1 MKEDGLNPVARP
13 AALWHNWLSS
23 VGGRAGDEDANT
35 PPPDSEPVPPGP
47 DSAEEVAFDPTSAI
61 AWERLWLATQRRP
74 WRSLA
79 VIPAG
84 VGVNTPR
91 IARAL
96 AGVGSSHLGRSIRI
110 ADATTITLAGLEAC
124 LSACIEPREKTRRVV
139 IALGPVL
146 ENPASLALAQ
156 AADAAILCLVLGK
169 SSISEAERTIEE
181 VGRARFVGSIILS
194 HS

>member
-1 MKEDGLNPVARP
+1 MKEDGSDGLERP
-13 AALWHNWLSS
+13 AEVWHNGLSS
-23 VGGRAGDEDANT
+23 VGGRPPGRGVVT
-35 PPPDSEPVPPGP
+35 PPPDSDAAPPAP
-47 DSAEEVAFDPTSAI
+47 DSAEQVAFDPTSAV

-84 VGVNTPR
+84 AGVQTSR

-96 AGVGSSHLGRSIRI
+96 VGVGSSHLGPSIQI

-124 LSACIEPREKTRRVV
+124 LRACLEPREDIQRVL

-156 AADAAILCLVLGK
+156 AADAAILCLVLGE
-169 SSISEAERTIEE
+169 SSISDAERTIEE
-181 VGRARFVGSIILS
+181 VGRARFVGSMILN